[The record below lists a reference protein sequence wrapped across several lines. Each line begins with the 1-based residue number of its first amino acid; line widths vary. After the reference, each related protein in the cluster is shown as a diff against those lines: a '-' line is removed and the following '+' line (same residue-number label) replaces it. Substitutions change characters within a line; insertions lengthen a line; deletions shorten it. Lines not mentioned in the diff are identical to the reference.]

1 MENKLTGKI
10 SHINAADHF
19 GPLKTFKQTFLL
31 DITTD
36 NQTTEVFVEI
46 EIVGTNQKLASGLKV
61 GQMVDCY
68 FNLRGRKYQKN
79 SGDPVRAYASFHAWR
94 IEQVG
99 TSNLSPATPNNSA
112 PYRTEAGGQFND

>member
-10 SHINAADHF
+10 EHINSPEYF
-19 GPLKTFKQTFLL
+19 GPLKTFKQTVLL
-31 DITTD
+31 DITD
-36 NQTTEVFVEI
+36 NAQYPNFVEI
-46 EIVGTNQKLASGLKV
+46 EITGTNQRLASGLSV
-61 GQMVDCY
+61 GQMVECS

-79 SGDPVRAYASFHAWR
+79 SGDPIRVYSSFQAWR

-99 TSNLSPATPNNSA
+99 TSNLSPATANDSA